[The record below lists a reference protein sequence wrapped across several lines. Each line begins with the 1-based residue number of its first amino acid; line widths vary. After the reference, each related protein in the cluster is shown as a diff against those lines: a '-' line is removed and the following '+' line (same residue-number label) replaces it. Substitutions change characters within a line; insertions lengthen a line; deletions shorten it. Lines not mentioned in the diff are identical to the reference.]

1 MMKLF
6 LSGRQEWEA
15 SLERKEKRQKKRK
28 VQNMLRIITDSAS
41 DLPKEYIEKHKLH
54 VIPTPVVID
63 EVDYLDGKTIQTGE
77 FYTILDDIKRDVKT
91 YHINPAMFT
100 EAFLPYAKAGDTVI
114 YLCFSTGIAGTYNA
128 ANIAKD
134 AVLEEYPEFD
144 LTIIDSKCASI
155 GFGLVVSKL
164 VTMLENGAQK
174 EELIEAAEYYISHV
188 HHVFTVHTLAY
199 LIKGGRLT
207 KFKGTL
213 AETLDMK
220 PVLKVDENGALAVV
234 KTVRG
239 RKKSLKYLMEYAKE
253 KSQAME
259 GEAVALCHA
268 EDPESRDYM
277 LAVIENEIHPG
288 SVLVGTVG
296 CAIGAHTGRGLIG
309 FCFFDAD
316 DGKYKKYF

>member
-1 MMKLF
+1 
-6 LSGRQEWEA
+6 
-15 SLERKEKRQKKRK
+15 
-28 VQNMLRIITDSAS
+28 MLKIITDSAS
-41 DLPKEYIEKHKLH
+41 DLPREYIEEHQLH

-63 EVDYLDGKTIQTGE
+63 DVDYFDGATIQTKE
-77 FYTILDDIKRDVKT
+77 FYEILDDIKRDVKT

-100 EAFLPYAKAGDTVI
+100 DAFLPYAQAGDTII

-128 ANIAKD
+128 ANVAK
-134 AVLEEYPEFD
+134 ANVLEDYPDFD

-164 VTMLENGAQK
+164 ITMLEKGASK
-174 EELIEAAEYYISHV
+174 EEIIEAADYFISHV
-188 HHVFTVHTLAY
+188 RHVFTVHTLAY

-220 PVLKVDENGALAVV
+220 PVLIVDENGALSVI

-239 RKKSLKYLMEYAKE
+239 RKKSLRFLLEYAKE
-253 KSQAME
+253 NGYRLEEQN
-259 GEAVALCHA
+259 VALCHG
-268 EDPESRDYM
+268 EDEEGRDYM
-277 LAVIENEIHPG
+277 LSLIEAEIHPKA
-288 SVLVGTVG
+288 VMVGTVG
-296 CAIGAHTGRGLIG
+296 CAIGAHTGRGIVG

-316 DGKYKKYF
+316 EGEFGKYFKN